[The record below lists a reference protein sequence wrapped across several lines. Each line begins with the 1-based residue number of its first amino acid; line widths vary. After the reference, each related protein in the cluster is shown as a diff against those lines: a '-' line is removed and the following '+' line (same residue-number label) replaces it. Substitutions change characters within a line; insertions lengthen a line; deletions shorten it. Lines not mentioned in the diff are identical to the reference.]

1 MLTSP
6 SFFSKKLKIRKI
18 IVLIL
23 RIKESQYTPLFR
35 SFFIT
40 SHPNLKK
47 EVMGKGRSYMNSYA
61 DGYMRG
67 KVVKE
72 VGALL
77 EHMIVEEITTPT
89 IINLEF
95 GSAYDTIRKLRQQ
108 ETSISFE
115 IIRQF
120 CYVLGYYLYQE
131 IQAVENYKKYVRER
145 ESRLAM
151 LYEMKEKYK
160 KIYGM
165 QAAVVL
171 NLMHQGKD
179 LLAFMK

>member
-1 MLTSP
+1 
-6 SFFSKKLKIRKI
+6 
-18 IVLIL
+18 
-23 RIKESQYTPLFR
+23 
-35 SFFIT
+35 
-40 SHPNLKK
+40 
-47 EVMGKGRSYMNSYA
+47 MGKGRSYMNSYA

-77 EHMIVEEITTPT
+77 DHMIVEEITTPT

-115 IIRQF
+115 VIRQF
-120 CYVLGYYLYQE
+120 CYVIGYYLYQE
-131 IQAVENYKKYVRER
+131 IQAVENYKKNVRDR
-145 ESRLAM
+145 EARLAM

-160 KIYGM
+160 KILRNASRSGS
-165 QAAVVL
+165 QPHAS
-171 NLMHQGKD
+171 GKVFAGFNEVNISVISC
-179 LLAFMK
+179 LAMC

>member
-1 MLTSP
+1 
-6 SFFSKKLKIRKI
+6 
-18 IVLIL
+18 
-23 RIKESQYTPLFR
+23 
-35 SFFIT
+35 
-40 SHPNLKK
+40 
-47 EVMGKGRSYMNSYA
+47 MGRGRSYAKSNA

-67 KVVKE
+67 EVVKE

-77 EHMIVEEITTPT
+77 DHMLVEEIITPK
-89 IINLEF
+89 IIKMDF
-95 GSAYDTIRKLRQQ
+95 GPAYDTIRELRQQ

-120 CYVLGYYLYQE
+120 CYVIGYYLYQE
-131 IQAVENYKKYVRER
+131 IEAVENYKKNVRER

-165 QAAVVL
+165 QATVVL

>member
-1 MLTSP
+1 
-6 SFFSKKLKIRKI
+6 
-18 IVLIL
+18 
-23 RIKESQYTPLFR
+23 
-35 SFFIT
+35 
-40 SHPNLKK
+40 
-47 EVMGKGRSYMNSYA
+47 MNSSA

-77 EHMIVEEITTPT
+77 DNMIVEEITTPT

-95 GSAYDTIRKLRQQ
+95 GPAYDTIRKLRQQ

-115 IIRQF
+115 VIRQF
-120 CYVLGYYLYQE
+120 CYVIGYYLYQE
-131 IQAVENYKKYVRER
+131 IQAVENYKKNVRDR
-145 ESRLAM
+145 ETRLAI
-151 LYEMKEKYK
+151 LYEMKERYK

-171 NLMHQGKD
+171 NLMHKGKD
-179 LLAFMK
+179 LLALMK

>member
-1 MLTSP
+1 
-6 SFFSKKLKIRKI
+6 
-18 IVLIL
+18 
-23 RIKESQYTPLFR
+23 
-35 SFFIT
+35 
-40 SHPNLKK
+40 
-47 EVMGKGRSYMNSYA
+47 MGKGRSYMNSYA

-77 EHMIVEEITTPT
+77 DHMLVEEITAPK
-89 IINLEF
+89 IIKIEF
-95 GSAYDTIRKLRQQ
+95 GPAYDTIRKLRQQ
-108 ETSISFE
+108 DTSISFE
-115 IIRQF
+115 IIRLF
-120 CYVLGYYLYQE
+120 CYVIGYYLYQE
-131 IQAVENYKKYVRER
+131 IQAVENYKKDVRER
-145 ESRLAM
+145 EARLTM
-151 LYEMKEKYK
+151 LNEMKEKYK

>member
-1 MLTSP
+1 
-6 SFFSKKLKIRKI
+6 
-18 IVLIL
+18 
-23 RIKESQYTPLFR
+23 
-35 SFFIT
+35 
-40 SHPNLKK
+40 
-47 EVMGKGRSYMNSYA
+47 MGKGRSYMNSYA

-77 EHMIVEEITTPT
+77 DHILVEEITTPT

-95 GSAYDTIRKLRQQ
+95 GPSYDTIRKLRQQ
-108 ETSISFE
+108 ETTIYFE
-115 IIRQF
+115 TIRQF
-120 CYVLGYYLYQE
+120 CYVIGYYLYQE
-131 IQAVENYKKYVRER
+131 IEAVENYKKNVRER
-145 ESRLAM
+145 GSRLAM
-151 LYEMKEKYK
+151 LYEMKKYK

-171 NLMHQGKD
+171 NLMHKGKD

>member
-1 MLTSP
+1 
-6 SFFSKKLKIRKI
+6 
-18 IVLIL
+18 
-23 RIKESQYTPLFR
+23 
-35 SFFIT
+35 
-40 SHPNLKK
+40 
-47 EVMGKGRSYMNSYA
+47 MGKGRSYMNSYA

-77 EHMIVEEITTPT
+77 DHMLVEKITAPK
-89 IINLEF
+89 IIKIEF
-95 GSAYDTIRKLRQQ
+95 GPAYDTIRKLRQQ
-108 ETSISFE
+108 DTSISFE
-115 IIRQF
+115 IIRLF
-120 CYVLGYYLYQE
+120 CYVIGYYLYQE
-131 IQAVENYKKYVRER
+131 IQAVENYKKDVRER
-145 ESRLAM
+145 EARLTM
-151 LYEMKEKYK
+151 LNEMKEKYK

>member
-1 MLTSP
+1 
-6 SFFSKKLKIRKI
+6 
-18 IVLIL
+18 
-23 RIKESQYTPLFR
+23 
-35 SFFIT
+35 
-40 SHPNLKK
+40 
-47 EVMGKGRSYMNSYA
+47 MNSHA
-61 DGYMRG
+61 DDYMRG

-77 EHMIVEEITTPT
+77 DHMLVEEITTPT

-95 GSAYDTIRKLRQQ
+95 GPAYDTIRKLRQQ

-115 IIRQF
+115 TIRQF
-120 CYVLGYYLYQE
+120 CYVIGYYLYQE

-145 ESRLAM
+145 ESKLAI
-151 LYEMKEKYK
+151 LYEMKERYK

-179 LLAFMK
+179 LLALMK

>member
-1 MLTSP
+1 MA
-6 SFFSKKLKIRKI
+6 
-18 IVLIL
+18 
-23 RIKESQYTPLFR
+23 
-35 SFFIT
+35 
-40 SHPNLKK
+40 
-47 EVMGKGRSYMNSYA
+47 KGRSYMNSSA

-77 EHMIVEEITTPT
+77 DHILVEEIATPT

-108 ETSISFE
+108 KTSISFE
-115 IIRQF
+115 VIRQF
-120 CYVLGYYLYQE
+120 CYVIGYYLYQE
-131 IQAVENYKKYVRER
+131 IQAVENYQKDVRDR
-145 ESRLAM
+145 KTRLAM
-151 LYEMKEKYK
+151 LYEMKERYK

-171 NLMHQGKD
+171 NLMHKGKD

>member
-1 MLTSP
+1 
-6 SFFSKKLKIRKI
+6 
-18 IVLIL
+18 
-23 RIKESQYTPLFR
+23 
-35 SFFIT
+35 
-40 SHPNLKK
+40 
-47 EVMGKGRSYMNSYA
+47 MNSYA

-77 EHMIVEEITTPT
+77 DHMLVEEIATPKL
-89 IINLEF
+89 IKMDF
-95 GSAYDTIRKLRQQ
+95 GAAYDTIRDLRQQ

-115 IIRQF
+115 TIRQF
-120 CYVLGYYLYQE
+120 CYVIGYYLYQE

-145 ESRLAM
+145 ESKLTM
-151 LYEMKEKYK
+151 LYEMKERYK

-171 NLMHQGKD
+171 NLMHKGKD

>member
-1 MLTSP
+1 MA
-6 SFFSKKLKIRKI
+6 
-18 IVLIL
+18 
-23 RIKESQYTPLFR
+23 
-35 SFFIT
+35 
-40 SHPNLKK
+40 
-47 EVMGKGRSYMNSYA
+47 KGRSYMNSSA

-77 EHMIVEEITTPT
+77 DHILVEEIATPT
-89 IINLEF
+89 IINFEF

-108 ETSISFE
+108 KTSISFE
-115 IIRQF
+115 VIRQF
-120 CYVLGYYLYQE
+120 CYVIGYYLYQE
-131 IQAVENYKKYVRER
+131 IQAVENYQKDVRDR
-145 ESRLAM
+145 ETRLAM
-151 LYEMKEKYK
+151 LYEMKERYK

-171 NLMHQGKD
+171 NLMHKGKD

>member
-1 MLTSP
+1 MA
-6 SFFSKKLKIRKI
+6 
-18 IVLIL
+18 
-23 RIKESQYTPLFR
+23 
-35 SFFIT
+35 
-40 SHPNLKK
+40 
-47 EVMGKGRSYMNSYA
+47 KGRSYMNSSA

-77 EHMIVEEITTPT
+77 DHILVEEIATPT

-115 IIRQF
+115 VIRQF
-120 CYVLGYYLYQE
+120 CYVIGYYLYQE
-131 IQAVENYKKYVRER
+131 IQAVENYQKDVRDR
-145 ESRLAM
+145 ETRLAM
-151 LYEMKEKYK
+151 LYEMKERYK

-171 NLMHQGKD
+171 NLMHKGKD

>member
-1 MLTSP
+1 
-6 SFFSKKLKIRKI
+6 
-18 IVLIL
+18 
-23 RIKESQYTPLFR
+23 
-35 SFFIT
+35 
-40 SHPNLKK
+40 
-47 EVMGKGRSYMNSYA
+47 MGKGRSYMNSYA

-77 EHMIVEEITTPT
+77 DHILVEEITTPT

-95 GSAYDTIRKLRQQ
+95 GPSYDTIRKLRQQ
-108 ETSISFE
+108 DTSIYFE
-115 IIRQF
+115 TIRQF
-120 CYVLGYYLYQE
+120 CYVIGYYLYQE
-131 IQAVENYKKYVRER
+131 IEAVENYKKYVRER
-145 ESRLAM
+145 ESKLTM
-151 LYEMKEKYK
+151 LYEMKERYK

-171 NLMHQGKD
+171 NLMHKRKD

>member
-1 MLTSP
+1 
-6 SFFSKKLKIRKI
+6 
-18 IVLIL
+18 
-23 RIKESQYTPLFR
+23 
-35 SFFIT
+35 
-40 SHPNLKK
+40 
-47 EVMGKGRSYMNSYA
+47 MNSSA

-77 EHMIVEEITTPT
+77 DNMIVEEITTPT

-95 GSAYDTIRKLRQQ
+95 GPAYDTIRKLRQQ

-115 IIRQF
+115 VIRQF
-120 CYVLGYYLYQE
+120 CYVIGYYLYQE
-131 IQAVENYKKYVRER
+131 IQAVENYKKNVRDR
-145 ESRLAM
+145 EARLAI
-151 LYEMKEKYK
+151 LYEMKERYK

-171 NLMHQGKD
+171 NLMHKGKD
-179 LLAFMK
+179 LLALMK

>member
-1 MLTSP
+1 
-6 SFFSKKLKIRKI
+6 
-18 IVLIL
+18 
-23 RIKESQYTPLFR
+23 
-35 SFFIT
+35 
-40 SHPNLKK
+40 
-47 EVMGKGRSYMNSYA
+47 MGRGRSYAKSNA

-67 KVVKE
+67 EVVKE

-77 EHMIVEEITTPT
+77 DHMLVEEITTPK
-89 IINLEF
+89 IIKMDF
-95 GSAYDTIRKLRQQ
+95 GPAYDTIRELRQQ

-115 IIRQF
+115 TIRHF
-120 CYVLGYYLYQE
+120 CYVIGYYLYQE
-131 IQAVENYKKYVRER
+131 IQAVENYQKNVRDR
-145 ESRLAM
+145 ETRLAI
-151 LYEMKEKYK
+151 LNEMKEKYK

>member
-1 MLTSP
+1 
-6 SFFSKKLKIRKI
+6 
-18 IVLIL
+18 
-23 RIKESQYTPLFR
+23 
-35 SFFIT
+35 
-40 SHPNLKK
+40 
-47 EVMGKGRSYMNSYA
+47 MGKGRSYMNSYA

-77 EHMIVEEITTPT
+77 DHILVEEITTPT

-95 GSAYDTIRKLRQQ
+95 GPSYDTIRKLRQQ
-108 ETSISFE
+108 ETTIYFE
-115 IIRQF
+115 TIRQF
-120 CYVLGYYLYQE
+120 CYVIGYYLYHE
-131 IQAVENYKKYVRER
+131 IEAVENYKKNVRDR
-145 ESRLAM
+145 GSRLAM

-171 NLMHQGKD
+171 NLMHKGKD
-179 LLAFMK
+179 LLALMK